1 MNFNFSSQPEYE
13 LNTSL
18 TQEMINLYGILV
30 KFLVTEKINED
41 SAVFGDYSHLKSDSD
56 KVYDI
61 YMLPETSED
70 WDEADYGFSQ
80 FGITNVENI
89 VLFASYQQFVDM
101 GADLDHITG
110 NLVVLP
116 NNKVMEVVN
125 TSYETPGVNNL
136 FTYKDQKSVVKL
148 TCKPYDAKLIHEV
161 DNVDISVEAD
171 VPYETLDTY
180 FQELIDD
187 AVEQDT
193 EAEVTPQVTVNV
205 NNEKV
210 QKPIVD
216 KSEDSVFGEF

>member
-41 SAVFGDYSHLKSDSD
+41 STVFGDYSHLKSDSN

-61 YMLPETSED
+61 YMLPEESED
-70 WDEADYGFSQ
+70 WEQMDQSFSQ
-80 FGITNVENI
+80 FGIVNTENI
-89 VLFASYQQFVDM
+89 NLFASYQQFVDM
-101 GADLDHITG
+101 GTDADIITG
-110 NLVVLP
+110 NLVVMP
-116 NNKVMEVVN
+116 NNKVMEIVD
-125 TSYETPGVNNL
+125 TSYEVPGINNL
-136 FTYKDQKSVVKL
+136 FVNPDQKSVIKL

-187 AVEQDT
+187 AVEQDV
-193 EAEVTPQVTVNV
+193 EAEVTPQVTTNV

-216 KSEDSVFGEF
+216 RSEDSVFGDF